1 MNFPH
6 PANEKCDPTIYRQNL
21 RRETVRY
28 KVPQHVHQRTR
39 SSQPT
44 LSPALFLPHCC
55 NIRPAGSD
63 SGAFGA
69 HALHDRLVSHGS
81 LRTWETAVDYQFWH
95 ALALLAW
102 VLFNPSPQSRPI
114 TPIAFSI
121 GNLLFSGS
129 LYFLALGGPSW
140 LGPITP
146 LGGLSFMIGW
156 GYWLISGP
164 STRLNT
170 NEK

>member
-1 MNFPH
+1 MRN
-6 PANEKCDPTIYRQNL
+6 AIRLSTGKTCAEKQFAT
-21 RRETVRY
+21 RY
-28 KVPQHVHQRTR
+28 HNMSTSEHAAPNPPCHQRCFFR
-39 SSQPT
+39 IAAIY
-44 LSPALFLPHCC
+44 ALLAV
-55 NIRPAGSD
+55 IL
-63 SGAFGA
+63 GAFGA